1 MDNRMKFFIKKINN
15 LEFKSWIDIGC
26 GTGRLFELVKKNKF
40 KKIKI
45 YGMDINKKLINY
57 CKKKKFKF
65 KITFLCKNISN
76 YKTKKF
82 DLVSSLGVMQNSGLS
97 LEQFINSIFN
107 LTQHKSYIF
116 LNFKTNKWK
125 ELKNNCTEKDTFK
138 INRYDPFNVEKKL
151 KKKFKLIQ
159 SGGFDYKNKKKTN
172 FYNTGEYFILAQ
184 RIK

>member
-1 MDNRMKFFIKKINN
+1 
-15 LEFKSWIDIGC
+15 
-26 GTGRLFELVKKNKF
+26 
-40 KKIKI
+40 
-45 YGMDINKKLINY
+45 MDINKKLINY
-57 CKKKKFKF
+57 VKKKFKF

-76 YKTKKF
+76 YKTKN
-82 DLVSSLGVMQNSGLS
+82 LIQYALGVQNSGLG